1 MSNPYVPIEELAKHF
16 SVSVSTI
23 RMWVRNKHIP
33 EDTYV
38 NIGNTYRFSIDDVTA
53 ALTNKSKGGATAKV
67 VEFQPAMA
75 GLGQPELDD
84 DM

>member
-38 NIGNTYRFSIDDVTA
+38 NIGNTYRFSIDDVTN
-53 ALTNKSKGGATAKV
+53 ALTKKKGGATATV
-67 VEFQPAMA
+67 VDFQPAMA

>member
-38 NIGNTYRFSIDDVTA
+38 NIGNTYRFSIDDVTE
-53 ALTNKSKGGATAKV
+53 ALTTGKVSVTAKV
-67 VEFQPAMA
+67 EDSSVAMA
-75 GLGQPELDD
+75 ELGQPELDE